1 MAKMR
6 RIRKPLAW
14 TLSVML
20 IFTALPLTAFADEA
34 VPPAGTTGAATVT
47 AADLPEPTPE
57 ATVEP
62 TAEPTPTP
70 VPEPTATP
78 EPTPEATPAVT
89 SEPTV

>member
-14 TLSVML
+14 ALSVML

-34 VPPAGTTGAATVT
+34 APPAGTTGAATVT

-62 TAEPTPTP
+62 NRRADADTRTGAHSNTGADT
-70 VPEPTATP
+70 
-78 EPTPEATPAVT
+78 
-89 SEPTV
+89 